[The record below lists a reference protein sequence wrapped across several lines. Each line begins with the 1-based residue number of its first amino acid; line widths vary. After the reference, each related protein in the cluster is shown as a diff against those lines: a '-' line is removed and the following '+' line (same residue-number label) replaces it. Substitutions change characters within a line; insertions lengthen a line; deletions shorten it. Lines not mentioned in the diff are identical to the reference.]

1 MTFLFNVGRIT
12 AIVPELIIRYRANQ
26 KSFLSN
32 KSNNGLEQVNYKNSK
47 FRKKLGFLIFS
58 YLFLSITDTVNTMSF
73 IFYFSFRVTYHNAFF
88 ISGCLENIQVIVTC
102 FACVLFLKTK
112 FELHK
117 KVGIVLIILSMIISL
132 LTSSN
137 SDETNSFIVKGL
149 MIFTCFTNICTPLQ
163 ECFEKYLME
172 KKFQSMFMIIFYE
185 GLIGSIL
192 PLSILFFFKESIPEQ
207 FKLEQFDWK
216 NTIIM
221 VLSTL
226 PYSYIRFGLNWKY
239 NPLIR
244 LVGDKFYS
252 VINTIILMVRNG
264 ETEFIV
270 VRIIAMSIMVIG
282 VLIHNEMLILRFCN
296 MDTDTKNE
304 IDIRQITEGEG
315 LIDEY
320 DLISSERIFNVQ
332 SSTL

>member
-1 MTFLFNVGRIT
+1 
-12 AIVPELIIRYRANQ
+12 
-26 KSFLSN
+26 
-32 KSNNGLEQVNYKNSK
+32 
-47 FRKKLGFLIFS
+47 
-58 YLFLSITDTVNTMSF
+58 MSF

-102 FACVLFLKTK
+102 FACVFFLKTK

-149 MIFTCFTNICTPLQ
+149 MIFTCFTNTCTPLQ

-192 PLSILFFFKESIPEQ
+192 PLSVLFFFKESIPEQ

-216 NTIIM
+216 NTICMI
-221 VLSTL
+221 LSTL
-226 PYSYIRFGLNWKY
+226 PYS
-239 NPLIR
+239 
-244 LVGDKFYS
+244 
-252 VINTIILMVRNG
+252 
-264 ETEFIV
+264 
-270 VRIIAMSIMVIG
+270 
-282 VLIHNEMLILRFCN
+282 
-296 MDTDTKNE
+296 
-304 IDIRQITEGEG
+304 
-315 LIDEY
+315 
-320 DLISSERIFNVQ
+320 
-332 SSTL
+332 